1 MTLRNLSIFL
11 FATTLSLSLIACGDD
26 EEGGED
32 TQDAGTD
39 TSDNSGLAQ
48 LGEDCTDRNC
58 DEGLICFND
67 ECAENLAF

>member
-11 FATTLSLSLIACGDD
+11 LATALATSLIACGEDD
-26 EEGGED
+26 DSGDE
-32 TQDAGTD
+32 TQDAGEE